1 VKSVS
6 RNANEDGITMS
17 VLSKFFF
24 SKTAI
29 IAALLCCSVLLLG
42 CKLVCIAEA
51 QDLNTSK
58 MTLQD
63 QQPSATASPT
73 QLTSL
78 PSTPSEPSSQ
88 TPFNPLV
95 PFVLQGQNQTAAEV
109 TSSDPPVTVEPT
121 AGNETANASPP
132 AAATSQDAAQQT
144 QLFITNETRPEANNA
159 SLAAIQ
165 VSQGGSLNGLVTLT
179 VLSYAAAGVVLAVM
193 RYWSFSFSDDDESAA
208 DVRSTGQADVN
219 GAGYSILET
228 VDYRRI

>member
-1 VKSVS
+1 
-6 RNANEDGITMS
+6 MS
-17 VLSKFFF
+17 VLKLFL

-29 IAALLCCSVLLLG
+29 IASLLCCSVLLFG
-42 CKLVCIAEA
+42 CNLACIAKA
-51 QDLNTSK
+51 QDLNTAK

-78 PSTPSEPSSQ
+78 PSSPSELSSQ

-95 PFVLQGQNQTAAEV
+95 PSVLQSQNQTAAEV
-109 TSSDPPVTVEPT
+109 TSSAPPVTLEPT
-121 AGNETANASPP
+121 AGNEVAYASPP
-132 AAATSQDAAQQT
+132 AAATSQDAAPQI

-165 VSQGGSLNGLVTLT
+165 VSQGSSLNGLLTLT
-179 VLSYAAAGVVLAVM
+179 VLSYAAAGVVLAVL
-193 RYWSFSFSDDDESAA
+193 RYWSFSFNEDDESSG
-208 DVRSTGQADVN
+208 DSRSTGQADVN
-219 GAGYSILET
+219 DVGYSMLEI